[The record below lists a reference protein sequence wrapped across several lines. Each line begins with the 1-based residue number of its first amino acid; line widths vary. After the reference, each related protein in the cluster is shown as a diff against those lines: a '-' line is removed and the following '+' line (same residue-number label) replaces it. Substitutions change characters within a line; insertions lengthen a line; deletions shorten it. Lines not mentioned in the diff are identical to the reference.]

1 MATPVSDD
9 KMMYSHRESHNDK
22 MPAEDPIVDSKA
34 YLHGSFSSASPGGVP
49 TAKRQ
54 PPPYVRSLSPEERAF
69 VEKKLVRKID
79 LRLIPMIII
88 MYVMNYLDRNN
99 IAAAR
104 LGGLEEDLNLVGN
117 QYQTS
122 VSILFVGYVLMQVN
136 TKTEKEFFL
145 CSIH

>member
-1 MATPVSDD
+1 MATALSDD
-9 KMMYSHRESHNDK
+9 KMMYSHHGSDNDT
-22 MPAEDPIVDSKA
+22 MPIEDPMANSKA
-34 YLHGSFSSASPGGVP
+34 YLHGSFSSASPKHPP

-54 PPPYVRSLSPEERAF
+54 PPPYVRCLSPEERA
-69 VEKKLVRKID
+69 VAEKKLVRRID
-79 LRLIPMIII
+79 LRLIPTIIV
-88 MYVMNYLDRNN
+88 MYILNYLDRNN

-136 TKTEKEFFL
+136 TKPWKEMAL
-145 CSIH
+145 CSVR